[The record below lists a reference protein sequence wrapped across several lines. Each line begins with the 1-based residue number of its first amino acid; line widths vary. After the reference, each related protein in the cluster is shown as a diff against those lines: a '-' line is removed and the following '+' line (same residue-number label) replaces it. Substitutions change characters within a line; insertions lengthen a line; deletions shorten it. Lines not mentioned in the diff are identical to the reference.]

1 MLWQRLTPLYDD
13 GEAKAI
19 VRMVMEERFGLSFAD
34 ILCGKTDSLSD
45 VERQELEQIMCRL
58 EKGEPVQYV
67 LGTAIFCGRQ
77 FHVAPGVLIP
87 RPETEKL
94 VRGWGAIPSTLDP
107 RPSTIL
113 DIGTGSGCIAITL
126 ALENPDAY
134 VEAWDIS
141 EEALA
146 IARDNAKR
154 LGANVVFKKVDILN
168 PRLSTLDFDLRS
180 TSVATRH
187 TESELSPAL
196 AAPSVRPFTTIISNP
211 PYICEKE
218 RATMET
224 NVLNYEPETALFV
237 PDDDPLLFYRHIADF
252 ALTGLQADGELRFE
266 TNPLYVEDVAAML
279 KEKGF
284 TNVTI
289 HPDQFGKQRFVR
301 GHHPKN

>member
-67 LGTAIFCGRQ
+67 LGTATFCGRQ

-94 VRGWGAIPSTLDP
+94 VRGWNSTLLSDVAFDTTSQLLDSKCSGLPP
-107 RPSTIL
+107 RLEERGLGGEASIL

-141 EEALA
+141 DEALA

-168 PRLSTLDFDLRS
+168 PQLSTLDFDLRS
-180 TSVATRH
+180 TSVTLSSSVATRPNKQAWWCSLLHRFATRH

-196 AAPSVRPFTTIISNP
+196 AAPSVRPS
-211 PYICEKE
+211 
-218 RATMET
+218 T
-224 NVLNYEPETALFV
+224 NFL
-237 PDDDPLLFYRHIADF
+237 RHA
-252 ALTGLQADGELRFE
+252 
-266 TNPLYVEDVAAML
+266 
-279 KEKGF
+279 
-284 TNVTI
+284 
-289 HPDQFGKQRFVR
+289 
-301 GHHPKN
+301 